1 MEDEFDMPEQVSAGE
16 LADRVLAHPSVVRLH
31 GGQFGEIASYQ
42 PGSKIVGV
50 RLPDSGAAEI
60 GVVLRLDRPLPE
72 ILGEIRGALA
82 EVLGAAPVDITV
94 ADVITDEPRRS
105 A

>member
-1 MEDEFDMPEQVSAGE
+1 MEDDFDMPEQVSAGE

-31 GGQFGEIASYQ
+31 GGQFGEIASYL
-42 PGSKIVGV
+42 PGRKVVGV
-50 RLPDSGAAEI
+50 RLPESGAAEI

-72 ILGEIRGALA
+72 VLGEIRGALA
-82 EVLGAAPVDITV
+82 EALGDVPVDITV
-94 ADVITDEPRRS
+94 ADVITDEPRGG